1 MDTTSPHFAYV
12 LASYVLSGAV
22 LLGLL
27 LWTVARK
34 RNLDA
39 EARRVLKSGE

>member
-1 MDTTSPHFAYV
+1 MDTASPHFAYV
-12 LASYVLSGAV
+12 LASYVLSGVV

-27 LWTVARK
+27 VWTVARK

-39 EARRVLKSGE
+39 EARRVLKGRE